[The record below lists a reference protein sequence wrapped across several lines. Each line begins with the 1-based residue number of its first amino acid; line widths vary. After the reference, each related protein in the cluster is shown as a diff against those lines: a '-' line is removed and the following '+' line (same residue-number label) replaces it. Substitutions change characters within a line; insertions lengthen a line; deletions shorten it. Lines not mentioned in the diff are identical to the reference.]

1 MDRYNVFA
9 GTVQSVD
16 AAAARA
22 EVNLSD
28 LRRSGREAR
37 RQAILRLE
45 AYQSELAAGI
55 KQARRLSKDQ
65 FRLGL
70 VPSAKDRTMLETAL
84 HKWPLAAASL
94 RSRLNRVRTMSGAES
109 APMRAALTEEERR
122 ERRKIQKRHER
133 DAECA
138 DDLDLGDRVVT
149 GCRVMKRRPQVAV
162 ANAIEVARF
171 NELSKRR
178 REAQAAQE
186 EAEERAHQ
194 ERVRQ
199 LELRMKAREEEEAAE
214 RAFRES
220 ARQLELRLKARE

>member
-1 MDRYNVFA
+1 
-9 GTVQSVD
+9 
-16 AAAARA
+16 
-22 EVNLSD
+22 
-28 LRRSGREAR
+28 
-37 RQAILRLE
+37 
-45 AYQSELAAGI
+45 
-55 KQARRLSKDQ
+55 
-65 FRLGL
+65 
-70 VPSAKDRTMLETAL
+70 MLETAL

-109 APMRAALTEEERR
+109 VPMRAALTEEERR
-122 ERRKIQKRHER
+122 ERRRVQKRHER
-133 DAECA
+133 DVERA
-138 DDLDLGDRVVT
+138 DDLDRWDHLVT
-149 GCRVMKRRPQVAV
+149 GRRAMKRRPQVAA

-178 REAQAAQE
+178 REAQAAQA